1 MKNFIKDNWRW
12 LVSLVLVVIA
22 LGLVD
27 VQNIKIEHCVLLTIA
42 LTAGVVFPVIT
53 AIFCKCR
60 KQRYPQTAQ
69 LISSISFVAM
79 VLFWRLPISF
89 YWSWLPYAILIIASA
104 YLPNG
109 NTNTMPISILLAFG
123 SVYSYTS
130 KADRLYAEYMETAS
144 SEVTQVV
151 YVEQPKSKI
160 CSKFYSGKMILA
172 GKGMFK
178 VRRGIDIAGLKEGDT
193 VKIVFYRG
201 QIANVEID

>member
-1 MKNFIKDNWRW
+1 MKNFIKDNWCW

-42 LTAGVVFPVIT
+42 LTAVVVCPVMT

-104 YLPNG
+104 YLPKG
-109 NTNTMPISILLAFG
+109 NTNTMAISILLAFG
-123 SVYSYTS
+123 SVYSYTG
-130 KADRLYAEYMETAS
+130 KADVFMQSIWKQPLQRSLRLFMS
-144 SEVTQVV
+144 NS
-151 YVEQPKSKI
+151 
-160 CSKFYSGKMILA
+160 L
-172 GKGMFK
+172 K
-178 VRRGIDIAGLKEGDT
+178 VRSVQNFIL
-193 VKIVFYRG
+193 VK
-201 QIANVEID
+201 